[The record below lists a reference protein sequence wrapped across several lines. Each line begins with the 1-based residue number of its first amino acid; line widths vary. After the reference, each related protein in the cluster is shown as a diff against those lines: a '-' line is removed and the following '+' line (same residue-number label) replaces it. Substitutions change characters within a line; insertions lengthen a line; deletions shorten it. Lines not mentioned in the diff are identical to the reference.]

1 MNEGKT
7 NLEKSGDNNEEYNDG
22 EPEVNNYD
30 DVAFNENFESGYEYP
45 ENQDIPYK
53 PEDYEPTN
61 GVFDQNANAMK
72 VNEVTPLSKRDIAVL
87 GQGSPSNSFRNS
99 NMVTMENE
107 SLLLDNAS
115 AISGITLST
124 NLENYTKTQLLQKI
138 ISMKN
143 AARRD
148 KERDRG
154 DCEDINKHT
163 EGQVIKVTKQ
173 DLFKRVQFI
182 RHKNL
187 LSDYSKKGSIGRF
200 VMNKL
205 GIEKNRRKR
214 FWNTYGI
221 VVRKGI
227 KAQRNV
233 IHTNIRRRFLGK
245 IRIF

>member
-1 MNEGKT
+1 MNENTIIQNK
-7 NLEKSGDNNEEYNDG
+7 NGDNNQEYND
-22 EPEVNNYD
+22 EDPEENNYD
-30 DVAFNENFESGYEYP
+30 DADFNENFESGYDCQ
-45 ENQDIPYK
+45 ENQEIPYD
-53 PEDYEPTN
+53 PDYYDPTN
-61 GVFDQNANAMK
+61 DVLHQNTNVMK
-72 VNEVTPLSKRDIAVL
+72 TNEVTPMSERNIAL
-87 GQGSPSNSFRNS
+87 LRQESPNNSFRNS
-99 NMVTMENE
+99 NMVTLENE
-107 SLLLDNAS
+107 SVVLDNAS

-138 ISMKN
+138 ISMRN

-148 KERDRG
+148 KERDRE

-205 GIEKNRRKR
+205 GVEKNRRKR
-214 FWNTYGI
+214 FWNTYGA

-233 IHTNIRRRFLGK
+233 VHTNIRRRFLGK
-245 IRIF
+245 IRML